1 VPSVAMFVI
10 DEVTDMS
17 TAATQASGHA
27 SRRSERRSHGAA
39 WRRPRTV
46 WNALTGLVG
55 GVLGLAPHVLHH
67 IGPLAGTALVA
78 GSGGTA
84 LFGVVGLVAS
94 VPMLL
99 RLYRRFGTWR
109 APAVA
114 LAVFAAMFAV
124 STFVI
129 GPAISGQTGTD
140 RPAPTAPSVGHDRH
154 H

>member
-1 VPSVAMFVI
+1 MSLVA
-10 DEVTDMS
+10 TP
-17 TAATQASGHA
+17 TPGRTA
-27 SRRSERRSHGAA
+27 SRPGRRLHGAA
-39 WRRPRTV
+39 GRRPRTV
-46 WNALTGLVG
+46 WNVLTGLVG
-55 GVLGLAPHVLHH
+55 GVVGLVPHVLHH
-67 IGPLAGTALVA
+67 IGLLAGTALVA

-109 APAVA
+109 APAVG
-114 LAVFAAMFAV
+114 LGVFALMFAV

-129 GPAISGQTGTD
+129 GPAISDQSD
-140 RPAPTAPSVGHDRH
+140 RPAPTAPAVGHDGH

>member
-1 VPSVAMFVI
+1 
-10 DEVTDMS
+10 MS
-17 TAATQASGHA
+17 TAATQAPGLTSHRSGQ
-27 SRRSERRSHGAA
+27 R
-39 WRRPRTV
+39 WWRPRAV

-67 IGPLAGTALVA
+67 IGLLAGTVLVA

-84 LFGVVGLVAS
+84 LFAVVGLVAS

-99 RLYRRFGTWR
+99 RLYRRFGTWK

-114 LAVFAAMFAV
+114 LGVFVAMFAV
-124 STFVI
+124 STFVL
-129 GPAISGQTGTD
+129 GPAISGQSGTD
-140 RPAPTAPSVGHDRH
+140 RPAPTAPAVGHDGH

>member
-1 VPSVAMFVI
+1 
-10 DEVTDMS
+10 MS
-17 TAATQASGHA
+17 LVATQAPGRMP
-27 SRRSERRSHGAA
+27 RRSERRSHGAA
-39 WRRPRTV
+39 GRRPRTV
-46 WNALTGLVG
+46 WSALTGLVG
-55 GVLGLAPHVLHH
+55 GVVGLVPHVLHH
-67 IGPLAGTALVA
+67 VGLLAGTALVA

-114 LAVFAAMFAV
+114 LGVFAVMFAV

-129 GPAISGQTGTD
+129 GPAISAQSD
-140 RPAPTAPSVGHDRH
+140 RPAPTAPAVGHDGH